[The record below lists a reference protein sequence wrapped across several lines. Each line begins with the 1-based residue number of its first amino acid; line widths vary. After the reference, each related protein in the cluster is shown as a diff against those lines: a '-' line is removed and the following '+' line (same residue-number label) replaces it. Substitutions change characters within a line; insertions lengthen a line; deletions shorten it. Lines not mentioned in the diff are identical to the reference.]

1 VVDDDAVSR
10 LSVEAMVRT
19 LGHDCRSAPDGRAAW
34 DALQAEPFDVLIT
47 DRQMPYLDGLEL
59 CRLVRGQLAT
69 RHLYVVVVT
78 GLGSTDQARE
88 GMVAGADD
96 YLTKPTQ
103 LIDVELR
110 LIAAERVNRLHREL
124 ERASREL
131 RAVAR
136 RDALTGLGNR
146 RSLSDD
152 LAVLVDRQ
160 RRYGREFSV
169 ALLDVDHF
177 KSYNDRYGQQVG
189 DEVLQ
194 SVAKVLIQS
203 SRLGDT
209 WYRYGGEQFLGIYPE
224 QNVAGV
230 LAGIERVRE
239 GVAALAVP
247 HVESPSGLLTVS
259 VGIADMNGDRVD
271 EHGLV
276 RAADEAMYSA
286 KRRGRDRV
294 EVAPPAPVRMVGVPA
309 PRQVDVASSPQPSG
323 EVEPNTDAPN
333 AEQPPVD
340 FVVLD
345 AVLAQFGGHEPGL
358 RESLLDSY
366 LQQSGAQIAELV
378 VAALDDDRGTVA
390 RLAHTVRSSSAL
402 LGATVLA
409 QLLEEAEQVAVGG
422 SADLTERGQR
432 IQAEYERV
440 AATMTELQAS

>member
-1 VVDDDAVSR
+1 
-10 LSVEAMVRT
+10 
-19 LGHDCRSAPDGRAAW
+19 
-34 DALQAEPFDVLIT
+34 
-47 DRQMPYLDGLEL
+47 
-59 CRLVRGQLAT
+59 
-69 RHLYVVVVT
+69 
-78 GLGSTDQARE
+78 
-88 GMVAGADD
+88 
-96 YLTKPTQ
+96 
-103 LIDVELR
+103 
-110 LIAAERVNRLHREL
+110 
-124 ERASREL
+124 
-131 RAVAR
+131 
-136 RDALTGLGNR
+136 
-146 RSLSDD
+146 
-152 LAVLVDRQ
+152 
-160 RRYGREFSV
+160 V

-230 LAGIERVRE
+230 LASIERVRE

-294 EVAPPAPVRMVGVPA
+294 EIAPPAPVRMVGVPA

-323 EVEPNTDAPN
+323 EVEPNTDAAN

-345 AVLAQFGGHEPGL
+345 AVVAQFGGHEPGL